1 MNQENK
7 NHAVFILSHGR
18 PNNVI
23 TYNNLRS
30 HGYTG
35 KIYIIVDDEDK
46 TIDKYKQNFGDQVIV
61 FSKSDYSG
69 KFDIM
74 DNLGGNKVIVYA
86 RNACYDI
93 ARSLGLDYFFEYE
106 DDYTTFLFR
115 YPDGEQLGSKKIT
128 EIS

>member
-128 EIS
+128 E